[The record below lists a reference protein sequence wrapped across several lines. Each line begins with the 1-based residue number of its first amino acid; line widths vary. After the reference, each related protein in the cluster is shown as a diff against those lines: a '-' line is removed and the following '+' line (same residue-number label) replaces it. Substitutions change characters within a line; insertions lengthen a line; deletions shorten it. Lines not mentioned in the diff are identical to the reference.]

1 MAQARF
7 SPTLFERLFDDQPGS
22 PADPL
27 VRGWSLDQLKDSVAR
42 DVEALL
48 NSRCAWS
55 DERLASH
62 GEACRSILTYGMAD
76 FVGLSLANPN
86 DRERICASIAAA
98 IMRHEPRLQNVRVTL
113 TPDDST
119 AHRLHFAIQALLVA
133 STASEPVNFD
143 ALLHPATQ
151 HYSVGRPRRAVT
163 VA

>member
-22 PADPL
+22 PADHL
-27 VRGWSLDQLKDSVAR
+27 VRGWSLDQLKDSVAL

-48 NSRCAWS
+48 NSRSAWA
-55 DERLASH
+55 DERLAGH
-62 GEACRSILTYGMAD
+62 AEACRSILTYGMAD

-98 IMRHEPRLQNVRVTL
+98 ITRHEPRLRQVLVSL

-119 AHRLHFAIQALLVA
+119 THRLHFSIQALLVA
-133 STASEPVNFD
+133 NPASEPVNFD
-143 ALLHPATQ
+143 ALLQPATQ
-151 HYSVGRPRRAVT
+151 QYSVSRPRRAVT